1 MHMYSS
7 PKLYYTYASSKGYN
21 GVRDFYTS
29 PFDSHTFS
37 KFRQT
42 FTFDIYFWV
51 VIHRENGL
59 RSDHPNKR
67 ANTNFADGFSFWR
80 ARNCNFAWR
89 ACLAILIERSRLIWY
104 YKRNRIRRINRRQ
117 LEAKNLTTQR
127 PLYMLTSDRK
137 RKACEQTQHESSQRV
152 KYILIYVM

>member
-42 FTFDIYFWV
+42 FTFDIYFWWSYTERMV
-51 VIHRENGL
+51 CVPIIRIKERIQISPTASLFG
-59 RSDHPNKR
+59 
-67 ANTNFADGFSFWR
+67 A
-80 ARNCNFAWR
+80 
-89 ACLAILIERSRLIWY
+89 LAI
-104 YKRNRIRRINRRQ
+104 
-117 LEAKNLTTQR
+117 A
-127 PLYMLTSDRK
+127 
-137 RKACEQTQHESSQRV
+137 
-152 KYILIYVM
+152 ILHGGHVQQF